1 MKIKKALKISSG
13 RSGKLMASIA
23 SVAMVLMV
31 SSAGAAINSAE
42 RLKAFANMQDWSGL
56 WEIDGSPATL
66 QPQPMTPQDQ
76 QAIEAERQ
84 AGSPLLPPSAMV
96 MRDYPPYNDEW
107 EAKYQAMLDQDAELR
122 AGQNTNFKYCAAGM
136 PRVLAS
142 PFLFEVIV
150 TPEKTWF
157 YHAQREMRHV
167 YTDGRD
173 HPPADELWPT
183 LWGDSVGHWQGDTLV
198 IDTISIIPEL
208 FLDPTGA
215 KLSGEAR
222 IQERWSMIDQ
232 NHLQNEIT
240 ITDPVA
246 FKSGAEWN
254 ITRQYKRVT
263 DYDRIIDDE
272 CGENKRMFINA
283 EGKLETIP
291 NN

>member
-1 MKIKKALKISSG
+1 MRFKTTLIGFVTILVFAG
-13 RSGKLMASIA
+13 
-23 SVAMVLMV
+23 
-31 SSAGAAINSAE
+31 SAGAAVNSAE
-42 RLKAFANMQDWSGL
+42 RLQAFAKMQNWSGL
-56 WEIDGSPATL
+56 WELDGAPMTL
-66 QPQPMTPQDQ
+66 QPQSTPSMDQ
-76 QAIEAERQ
+76 AAIDAERKS
-84 AGSPLLPPSAMV
+84 GSPLLPATNQV
-96 MRDYPPYNDEW
+96 MRNYPPYNDEW
-107 EAKYQAMLDQDAELR
+107 EAKYQAMLDMDAEKR

-157 YHAQREMRHV
+157 YHAQREMRHI

-183 LWGDSVGHWQGDTLV
+183 LWGDSVGQWEGDTLV
-198 IDTISIIPEL
+198 IDTISIMPEL

-222 IQERWSMIDQ
+222 VQERWSMIDQ

-240 ITDPVA
+240 ISDPVA
-246 FKSGAEWN
+246 FKPGAEWSF
-254 ITRQYKRVT
+254 TRQYRRLT

-272 CGENKRMFINA
+272 CGENKRMFIN
-283 EGKLETIP
+283 EDGILETILD
-291 NN
+291 